1 MRGLLC
7 GLLRTVSENENSTL
21 LRGPFMNRLLDIG
34 FEPAGHWLLS
44 EGKLVFVLARH
55 STQKNIL
62 YAFVCDGEVMYV
74 GKTVQTLV
82 KRMSG
87 YRTPGRTQ
95 ITNIGNHHRIVE
107 LINSGSAIEIL
118 ALPDSG
124 LMHYG
129 PFHLNLAAAL
139 EDDIIRKL
147 DPKWNGGKAEDVTPS
162 STGVAKPDTESPP
175 AFTATFAFVL
185 QPTYLRS
192 GFFNVGVTAQK
203 HLGADGETIELF
215 LGNSNTPVLGMI
227 NRRANTN
234 GTPRIMGGTRLRDW
248 FQRHAHEMDDVAIQV
263 LSPTAIRLRA
273 KVV

>member
-1 MRGLLC
+1 
-7 GLLRTVSENENSTL
+7 
-21 LRGPFMNRLLDIG
+21 MNRLLDIG
-34 FEPAGHWLLS
+34 FEPAGHWLLN

-55 STQKNIL
+55 STQTNIL

-74 GKTVQTLV
+74 GKTVQMLV
-82 KRMSG
+82 KRMSA
-87 YRTPGRTQ
+87 YRTPGKTQ
-95 ITNIGNHHRIVE
+95 TTNIGNHHRIVE

-147 DPKWNGGKAEDVTPS
+147 NPKWNGGKAEQVAPINIVDVQ
-162 STGVAKPDTESPP
+162 ADTESLPP
-175 AFTATFAFVL
+175 FTETFAFVL
-185 QPTYLRS
+185 QPTYFRS

-215 LGNSNTPVLGMI
+215 LGSSNTPVLGMI

-234 GTPRIMGGTRLRDW
+234 ETPRIMGGTRLRDW
-248 FQRHAHEMDDVAIQV
+248 FQNHADEMDGVAVQV
-263 LSPTAIRLRA
+263 LSPTAIRLQA

>member
-7 GLLRTVSENENSTL
+7 GLLRTVSENENFTL
-21 LRGPFMNRLLDIG
+21 LRGPLMNRLLDIG

-44 EGKLVFVLARH
+44 EGKLVFVLTRH

-147 DPKWNGGKAEDVTPS
+147 DPKWNGGKAEQVAPANLVEVEPDV
-162 STGVAKPDTESPP
+162 ESLPT
-175 AFTATFAFVL
+175 FTATFAFVL
-185 QPTYLRS
+185 QPTYFRS

-234 GTPRIMGGTRLRDW
+234 GTPRIMGGTKLRDW
-248 FQRHAHEMDDVAIQV
+248 FQHHAREMDDVAIQV